1 MCHNTSNMNNLCV
14 QHMTN
19 TGKDKEMHLQQ
30 VKNTLEAYIKTQIF
44 VTCVQH
50 CQILMSKQQTLYTLQ
65 HVGTSY
71 RTSRNL
77 DFYDLSLSTMEAP
90 PFANLGWSAMNSA
103 RRSSVEPDPM
113 TLELLL
119 LDVPTPFRAHWH
131 ALEIRY
137 EVFINSWYQD
147 MRKKKSWY
155 QA

>member
-90 PFANLGWSAMNSA
+90 PFANLGWSGMISD
-103 RRSSVEPDPM
+103 RRRSVEPDPM
-113 TLELLL
+113 TLKLF
-119 LDVPTPFRAHWH
+119 LDVPTYF
-131 ALEIRY
+131 
-137 EVFINSWYQD
+137 
-147 MRKKKSWY
+147 KSSS
-155 QA
+155 A